1 MPRNW
6 YGNAQSARQ
15 ATRSHN
21 GALSLSAVGGMNSKS
36 TVQARTVDPQSCRAI
51 YGSTDNAAGDA
62 TNSVLCRALDTAK
75 ASALHSLR
83 HYEGPEYGPN
93 VHRYAPSMGHVDITT
108 AVAAI
113 EAVDT
118 TQEAAT
124 TPSEVDIAWL
134 TKRAT
139 SRHMTLVEY
148 CSAIGIEL

>member
-83 HYEGPEYGPN
+83 HYEGPQYGPN
-93 VHRYAPSMGHVDITT
+93 VHRYAPSMGAIDTST
-108 AVAAI
+108 PVAAS
-113 EAVDT
+113 
-118 TQEAAT
+118 TQADST
-124 TPSEVDIAWL
+124 VPSEADIAWL
-134 TKRAT
+134 TRRAT
-139 SRHMTLVEY
+139 ARHMTLAEY
-148 CSAIGIEL
+148 CAVIGVPLS

>member
-15 ATRSHN
+15 ATRTHN
-21 GALSLSAVGGMNSKS
+21 GALSLSAVGGMNSKA

-51 YGSTDNAAGDA
+51 YGSTDNAAQDA

-75 ASALHSLR
+75 ASALHSLQ
-83 HYEGPEYGPN
+83 HYTGPQYGPN
-93 VHRYAPSMGHVDITT
+93 VHRYAPSMGAINTTT
-108 AVAAI
+108 AVAA
-113 EAVDT
+113 AS
-118 TQEAAT
+118 
-124 TPSEVDIAWL
+124 TPSESPASTPSEADIAWL

-148 CSAIGIEL
+148 CATIGIVL